1 MQNPLISSNLVEQ
14 PLTVESHIVQ
24 GELKVTRQRLLVALI
39 EQRATR
45 SRDLLDSIRRALELH
60 YQHRERILGEM
71 KK

>member
-45 SRDLLDSIRRALELH
+45 CTMPDN
-60 YQHRERILGEM
+60 RII
-71 KK
+71 